1 MVSVLSG
8 HLWPSLHSVPESND
22 QCRSSLWGQYLRLLA
37 DAQVGLHQ
45 AVAHGLLDGILHL
58 RTCLE
63 RLALHPTGAANQP
76 AANQPEHK
84 TMCYGSEHI
93 QPTPCTTYGLAIED
107 DLTAAGDD
115 EDSQGRE
122 S

>member
-84 TMCYGSEHI
+84 TI
-93 QPTPCTTYGLAIED
+93 VTVRNTFNRPRVRPTASPIED